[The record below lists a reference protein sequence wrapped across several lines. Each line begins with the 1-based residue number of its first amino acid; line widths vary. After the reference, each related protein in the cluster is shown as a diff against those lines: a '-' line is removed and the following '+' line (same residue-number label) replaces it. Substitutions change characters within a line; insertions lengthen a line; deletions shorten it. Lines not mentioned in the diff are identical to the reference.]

1 MKKLFILASFLI
13 PSSICWLSC
22 SNDDSALSGNIE
34 EYELKGKPMANRLA
48 DAFEEIAINKDGDY
62 DEGAFIVYDTETDEL
77 LVADVFSYGLGQIAA
92 VRSGEMSE
100 DYAFTT
106 LGADPPK
113 NQGWIY
119 FDTCKGKVNSLKL
132 AMRLNKVILQNA
144 DFEIYVEHPK
154 DGSSKVWYRLT

>member
-22 SNDDSALSGNIE
+22 SNNNSALSENIE
-34 EYELKGKPMANRLA
+34 EYELKSKPMANRLA

-77 LVADVFSYGLGQIAA
+77 LAADVFSYGLGQIAA

-100 DYAFTT
+100 EYAFTT

-132 AMRLNKVILQNA
+132 AMRLNKVIPQNA

>member
-22 SNDDSALSGNIE
+22 SNDNSALSENIE
-34 EYELKGKPMANRLA
+34 EYELKSKPMANRLA

-62 DEGAFIVYDTETDEL
+62 DEGAFETDEL
-77 LVADVFSYGLGQIAA
+77 LAADVFSYGLGQIAA

-100 DYAFTT
+100 EYAFTT

-132 AMRLNKVILQNA
+132 AMRLNKVIPQNA